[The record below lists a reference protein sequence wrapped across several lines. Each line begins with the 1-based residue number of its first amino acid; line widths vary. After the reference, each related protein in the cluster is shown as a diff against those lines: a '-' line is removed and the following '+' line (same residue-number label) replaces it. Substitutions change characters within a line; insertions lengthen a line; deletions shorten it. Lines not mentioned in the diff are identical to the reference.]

1 MNLEQENSY
10 KTFVNIRYLG
20 MPRNTK
26 PMKDLI
32 VPKPTPPA
40 VQPQPQKPTLA
51 SSIIDGMAFGGGSG
65 LAHAFIGRL
74 FNNNQSKAEDKK
86 TQYTH
91 CLEITKNNYEACEHL
106 QM

>member
-1 MNLEQENSY
+1 
-10 KTFVNIRYLG
+10 

-32 VPKPTPPA
+32 VPKPSPPA
-40 VQPQPQKPTLA
+40 IQPQQPQKPTLA

-74 FNNNQSKAEDKK
+74 FSSNNQSKAEDKK

>member
-1 MNLEQENSY
+1 
-10 KTFVNIRYLG
+10 

-26 PMKDLI
+26 PMKDLML
-32 VPKPTPPA
+32 PKQTQQTQPTPPV
-40 VQPQPQKPTLA
+40 VQQTQPQKPTLA
-51 SSIIDGMAFGGGSG
+51 ASIIEGMAFGGGSG

-74 FNNNQSKAEDKK
+74 FNNHQTKAEDKK

>member
-1 MNLEQENSY
+1 
-10 KTFVNIRYLG
+10 

-32 VPKPTPPA
+32 VPKPSQ
-40 VQPQPQKPTLA
+40 QPNQQIQQNQQPQKPTLA

-74 FNNNQSKAEDKK
+74 FSSSNQSKAEDKK

>member
-1 MNLEQENSY
+1 
-10 KTFVNIRYLG
+10 

-32 VPKPTPPA
+32 VAKQTPPVQQQPKP
-40 VQPQPQKPTLA
+40 QQPTLV
-51 SSIIDGMAFGGGSG
+51 SSVIEGMAFGGGSG

-74 FNNNQSKAEDKK
+74 FSSSQAEDKK

>member
-1 MNLEQENSY
+1 
-10 KTFVNIRYLG
+10 

-32 VPKPTPPA
+32 VPKQTPPA

-51 SSIIDGMAFGGGSG
+51 SSVIEGMAFGSGSG

-91 CLEITKNNYEACEHL
+91 CLEITQNNYEACEHL
-106 QM
+106 KM

>member
-1 MNLEQENSY
+1 
-10 KTFVNIRYLG
+10 
-20 MPRNTK
+20 
-26 PMKDLI
+26 
-32 VPKPTPPA
+32 
-40 VQPQPQKPTLA
+40 
-51 SSIIDGMAFGGGSG
+51 MAFGGGSG

-74 FNNNQSKAEDKK
+74 FSGRSESKAEDKK

>member
-1 MNLEQENSY
+1 
-10 KTFVNIRYLG
+10 

-32 VPKPTPPA
+32 VPKQTSPA
-40 VQPQPQKPTLA
+40 VQSQQPQKPTLA

-74 FNNNQSKAEDKK
+74 FSSNQTKAEDKK

>member
-1 MNLEQENSY
+1 
-10 KTFVNIRYLG
+10 
-20 MPRNTK
+20 
-26 PMKDLI
+26 MKDLI
-32 VPKPTPPA
+32 VPKPSQPQQ
-40 VQPQPQKPTLA
+40 VQQNQQPQKPTLA

-74 FNNNQSKAEDKK
+74 FSSSNQSKAEDKK

>member
-1 MNLEQENSY
+1 
-10 KTFVNIRYLG
+10 

-40 VQPQPQKPTLA
+40 QQPQQNQQPQKPTLA

-74 FNNNQSKAEDKK
+74 FSSNNQSKAEDKK

>member
-1 MNLEQENSY
+1 
-10 KTFVNIRYLG
+10 

-40 VQPQPQKPTLA
+40 VQPQQNQKPTLA
-51 SSIIDGMAFGGGSG
+51 SSVIEGMAFGGGSG

-74 FNNNQSKAEDKK
+74 FSRGSESKAEDKK

>member
-1 MNLEQENSY
+1 
-10 KTFVNIRYLG
+10 
-20 MPRNTK
+20 
-26 PMKDLI
+26 MKDLI
-32 VPKPTPPA
+32 VPKPS
-40 VQPQPQKPTLA
+40 QPQQNQQIQQIQQNQQPQKPTLA

-74 FNNNQSKAEDKK
+74 FNNNQAKAEDKK

>member
-1 MNLEQENSY
+1 
-10 KTFVNIRYLG
+10 
-20 MPRNTK
+20 
-26 PMKDLI
+26 MKDLI

-40 VQPQPQKPTLA
+40 VQQPQQNQKPTLA
-51 SSIIDGMAFGGGSG
+51 SSVIEGMAFGGGSG
-65 LAHAFIGRL
+65 IAHAFIGQL
-74 FNNNQSKAEDKK
+74 FSGRSESKAEDKK

>member
-1 MNLEQENSY
+1 
-10 KTFVNIRYLG
+10 
-20 MPRNTK
+20 
-26 PMKDLI
+26 MKDLI
-32 VPKPTPPA
+32 VPKPTPLA
-40 VQPQPQKPTLA
+40 QPQPQKPTLA
-51 SSIIDGMAFGGGSG
+51 SSVIEGMAFGGGSG

-74 FNNNQSKAEDKK
+74 FSNNQSKAEDKK

>member
-1 MNLEQENSY
+1 
-10 KTFVNIRYLG
+10 

-32 VPKPTPPA
+32 VPKQTSPA
-40 VQPQPQKPTLA
+40 VQPQQKPTLA

>member
-1 MNLEQENSY
+1 
-10 KTFVNIRYLG
+10 

-32 VPKPTPPA
+32 VPKPS
-40 VQPQPQKPTLA
+40 QPQQIQQNQQPQKPTLA

-74 FNNNQSKAEDKK
+74 FNSNQSKAEDKK